1 VREGGRASLDLRR
14 REGRLAVRRGI
25 KERRQRI
32 RTLEHRKTGK
42 AAEEEGPWA
51 RRGMCA
57 SGERRRRRHVGG
69 RAMGH
74 EAVSTS
80 SPIASGGGRSRR
92 SRRRRRIGLASR
104 REEAGATCRHAEGRT
119 RAVQE
124 GRGRRVRPVQL
135 TS

>member
-1 VREGGRASLDLRR
+1 
-14 REGRLAVRRGI
+14 VRRGI

-51 RRGMCA
+51 RRRARRGMCA
-57 SGERRRRRHVGG
+57 KGDWRRRRHVGG

-74 EAVSTS
+74 EAISTS